1 MTIDLIVDT
10 QILSYQFK
18 GVEQST
24 QSKGLAISSITA
36 NEFLVAQ
43 PTNSDQPNYYIIH
56 PAIYSH
62 FIHVEGGGFGVPK
75 HFGNPKWA
83 RLGAR
88 RTDQVIIDFG
98 NQFSAYREYG
108 NEAIAEIINEKHL
121 EVYKTSIAHLPKHK
135 QKYLLKRLKYILDSG
150 YHCYSLTKPA
160 VDQALNLFSEF
171 VSKHN
176 CKGDIRN
183 TINDLLILS
192 TAIDREKKFLTNDNL
207 LNRFAAEYYEAP
219 IHKNKDALLIDFS
232 DQLIEKRKSKD
243 SKGYINKGWSY
254 AVRNNR
260 TSSAT

>member
-1 MTIDLIVDT
+1 MALDLIVDT

-18 GVEQST
+18 GIEQDT

-43 PTNSDQPNYYIIH
+43 PNKSDQPDYYIIH
-56 PAIYSH
+56 PARYSH
-62 FIHVEGGGFGVPK
+62 LLYAEGSGFSVPE

-83 RLGAR
+83 RMGAR
-88 RTDQVIIDFG
+88 RTDQLIIDFG
-98 NQFSAYREYG
+98 HQFLAYREFG
-108 NEAIAEIINEKHL
+108 NEAISEIINEKKL
-121 EVYKTSIAHLPKHK
+121 EIYKISIAHLPKRK
-135 QKYLLKRLKYILDSG
+135 QKYLLKRLKYILGSD
-150 YHCYSLTKPA
+150 YYCYSLTRSA

-171 VSKHN
+171 VSEHN
-176 CKGDIRN
+176 CKGNVRN

-219 IHKNKDALLIDFS
+219 ICNDKNELLIDFS
-232 DQLIEKRKSKD
+232 KQPIERRESKE

-260 TSSAT
+260 MIPKT